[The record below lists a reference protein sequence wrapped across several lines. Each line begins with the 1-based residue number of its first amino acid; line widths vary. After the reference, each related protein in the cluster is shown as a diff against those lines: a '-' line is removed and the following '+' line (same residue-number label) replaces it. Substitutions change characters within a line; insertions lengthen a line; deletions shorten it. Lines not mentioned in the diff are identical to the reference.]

1 MRSKASILPTKLR
14 VRLLSSKE
22 SGHLEKN
29 EIVRWRRGKSLEQM
43 EVLGVLIPGDRC
55 LCESKTK
62 TWETQTRCSLSI
74 ALVDAQLHI
83 LVLAAKN
90 DDHP

>member
-22 SGHLEKN
+22 SSHLEKN
-29 EIVRWRRGKSLEQM
+29 ECLMEKGEKSRTDGSTGGPYTWSRY
-43 EVLGVLIPGDRC
+43 V
-55 LCESKTK
+55 CESKTNP
-62 TWETQTRCSLSI
+62 WETQTRWSLSI
-74 ALVDAQLHI
+74 ALVDAQLHF
-83 LVLAAKN
+83 LVLVAKN

>member
-1 MRSKASILPTKLR
+1 
-14 VRLLSSKE
+14 
-22 SGHLEKN
+22 
-29 EIVRWRRGKSLEQM
+29 M

-74 ALVDAQLHI
+74 ALVDAQLHF